1 MTQALPPTPA
11 WTIASVLEQA
21 YRLGRDNFAA
31 FITVTLVFSAA
42 ALVADVLSLG
52 LLAGLVHLAT
62 GGATAICMTWGTLK
76 ALGGTTP
83 GWEPMLRQ
91 VQGPRF
97 WMVLL
102 LCLILYI
109 VIGLS
114 AVLVIPPFILMPLWA
129 VAVPAMM
136 VEKGDIGAAFA
147 RSVDL
152 TRDRRLRILGVF
164 VAAGLAVG
172 LGGWILVALFGI
184 GPIGSLVLTIYGAA
198 VSCVVHTLPALL
210 YTHLVA
216 EKHGVTPGQVAAA
229 LD

>member
-1 MTQALPPTPA
+1 MTNTLPPAPA
-11 WTIASVLEQA
+11 WTIPSILEQSV
-21 YRLGRDNFAA
+21 RLARDNFAA

-52 LLAGLVHLAT
+52 LLAGLVHMAT
-62 GGATAICMTWGTLK
+62 GAATTICLTWGTLK
-76 ALGGTTP
+76 ALGGHP
-83 GWEPMLRQ
+83 PEWEPMLRQ

-102 LCLILYI
+102 LGVILYL

-114 AVLVIPPFILMPLWA
+114 AILVIPPFILLPLWS
-129 VAVPAMM
+129 VAIPAMM

-164 VAAGLAVG
+164 VVAALAVA
-172 LGGWILVALFGI
+172 LGGWIVVALFGF
-184 GPIGSLVLTIYGAA
+184 GPIGSLALAIYGAVA
-198 VSCVVHTLPALL
+198 STVIHPLPGIL
-210 YTHLVA
+210 YTHLLA
-216 EKHGVTPGQVAAA
+216 EKHGVMPAQVAAA